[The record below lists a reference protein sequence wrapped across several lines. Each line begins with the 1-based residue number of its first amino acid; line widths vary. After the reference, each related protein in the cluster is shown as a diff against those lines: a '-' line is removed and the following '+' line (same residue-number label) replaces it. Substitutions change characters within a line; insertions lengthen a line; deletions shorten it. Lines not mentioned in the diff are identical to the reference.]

1 MNNYKKSLLIRYII
15 GLSVIAI
22 ISGCNDAKEAVP
34 TKPAT
39 HVGVV
44 TIKGITL
51 PITTELPG
59 RTSAYLVAQV
69 RPQVGG
75 ILLHRLFTEGGDVKS
90 GESLY
95 QIDPATYQANYD
107 QAKGDLAKATAAA
120 NIAHL
125 TVSRY
130 APLLTKR
137 YVSQQDYDSAVANAK
152 QADATVIAAKATVEN
167 ARINLKYTQV
177 ISPISGR
184 TGKSSVTEGALLT
197 TDQANA
203 LVTVQQLDPIYVD
216 VTQSSNDFLRLKQ
229 SIMEGDLKK
238 SPQNGQVTL
247 LLDNGKPYALPG
259 RLQFSDVTVDE
270 NTGSIT
276 IRALFPNPQH
286 DLLPGMFVRA
296 QIDEG
301 VRSNAFLI
309 PQEGVT
315 RNPRGAATVMLLD
328 AQNVV
333 QERQVDTQQA
343 IGDKWLV
350 AAGIQEGDRVIVSGL
365 QKIRPGMKVT
375 AEEASTDK

>member
-1 MNNYKKSLLIRYII
+1 MNNYKKSSLFRYII
-15 GLSVIAI
+15 GLTIILAI
-22 ISGCNDAKEAVP
+22 NGCDEAKNSAP
-34 TKPAT
+34 TPPTT

-44 TIKGITL
+44 TIKGISL

-59 RTSAYLVAQV
+59 RTSAYRVAEV

-75 ILLHRLFTEGGDVKS
+75 ILLHRTFIEGSDVKS

-107 QAKGDLAKATAAA
+107 QAKGDLAKAIAAA
-120 NIAHL
+120 NIAHI

-130 APLLTKR
+130 ASLLTKK
-137 YVSQQDYDSAVANAK
+137 YVSQQDYDTAVANAK
-152 QADATVIAAKATVEN
+152 QADATVTASKASVEN

-177 ISPISGR
+177 TSPIAGR

-197 TDQANA
+197 TDQVNA

-229 SIMEGDLKK
+229 SILAGDLTK

-247 LLDNGKPYALPG
+247 LLDNGQRYPLPG
-259 RLQFSDVTVDE
+259 HLQFSDVTVDE

-296 QIDEG
+296 KIDEG
-301 VRSNAFLI
+301 VRNNAFLV

-315 RNPRGAATVMLLD
+315 RNPRGDATVMLLD
-328 AQNVV
+328 AKNIV
-333 QERQVDTQQA
+333 QVKQVNTQQA

-350 AAGIQEGDRVIVSGL
+350 AAGIQEGDRIIVNGL
-365 QKIRPGMKVT
+365 QKVRPGMKVT
-375 AEEASTDK
+375 AEEASTNK

>member
-1 MNNYKKSLLIRYII
+1 MDNHKKSALFGCII
-15 GLSVIAI
+15 GLSITIA
-22 ISGCNDAKEAVP
+22 ISGCNDTQSPSQKKP
-34 TKPAT
+34 TT
-39 HVGVV
+39 QVGVI

-59 RTSAYLVAQV
+59 RTSAYRVAEV

-75 ILLHRLFTEGGDVKS
+75 ILLHRQFVEGSDVKS
-90 GESLY
+90 GDSLY

-107 QAKGDLAKATAAA
+107 QAKGELAKSVAAA

-125 TVSRY
+125 TVARY
-130 APLLTKR
+130 TSLLSKK
-137 YVSQQDYDSAVANAK
+137 YVSQQDYDTAVANAK
-152 QADATVIAAKATVEN
+152 QADATVLASKASVEN

-177 ISPISGR
+177 LSPISGR

-229 SIMEGDLKK
+229 SVMAGDLQK

-259 RLQFSDVTVDE
+259 RLEFSDVTVDE

-276 IRALFPNPQH
+276 LRALFPNPQH

-296 QIDEG
+296 KIDEG
-301 VRSNAFLI
+301 VRHNALLV

-315 RNPRGAATVMLLD
+315 RNPRGDATVMLVD
-328 AQNVV
+328 AKNIV
-333 QERQVDTQQA
+333 QVKKVNAQQA
-343 IGDKWLV
+343 IGDRWLV
-350 AAGIQEGDRVIVSGL
+350 TDGIQEGDRVIISGL
-365 QKIRPGMKVT
+365 QKIKPGMKVN
-375 AEEASTDK
+375 AEEATNK